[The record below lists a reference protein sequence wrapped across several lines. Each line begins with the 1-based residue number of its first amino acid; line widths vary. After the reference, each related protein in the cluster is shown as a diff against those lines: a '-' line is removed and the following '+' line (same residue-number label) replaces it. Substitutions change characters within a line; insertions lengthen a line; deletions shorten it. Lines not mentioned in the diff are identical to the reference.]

1 MADWLREN
9 YGLVIPLLLGA
20 AAVWM
25 LMPRV
30 PRPASRVGGIV
41 TGLAALVT
49 ARLWL
54 THPSDGATQ
63 TFMFY
68 LFGAGAVGSA
78 ALMITHHNPVYAA
91 LWFALATLCTC
102 GLFLLR
108 SAPFLAA
115 ATVIVYAG
123 AIIVTFLFVI
133 MLARQ
138 HGAPLYDRQ
147 AARPFL
153 TTVVAFAMLGGV
165 LYTLREWDGGAR
177 TEDGRPVVRGET
189 LLTSRYLTT
198 PIAAEANPLNRPIE
212 NAELGTMRGLGRS
225 LFGDY
230 LFAVEIAGTLLLVA
244 AVGAIALS
252 PRRSQGTL

>member
-20 AAVWM
+20 AAVWL
-25 LMPRV
+25 LMPR
-30 PRPASRVGGIV
+30 AAGAGSRTAGAVA
-41 TGLAALVT
+41 GLAALVT
-49 ARLWL
+49 AGLWL
-54 THPSDGATQ
+54 THPSDGATR

-68 LFGAGAVGSA
+68 LFAAGAVAGA

-91 LWFALATLCTC
+91 LWFAVATLCVC

-153 TTVVAFAMLGGV
+153 TTVVAFAVLGGM
-165 LYTLREWDGGAR
+165 LYTLREWRAAVPQ
-177 TEDGRPVVRGET
+177 TAVVEGVEVVTRGT
-189 LLTSRYLTT
+189 RYLTT
-198 PIAAEANPLNRPIE
+198 PVAAEANPLSRPVE

-244 AVGAIALS
+244 AIGAIALS